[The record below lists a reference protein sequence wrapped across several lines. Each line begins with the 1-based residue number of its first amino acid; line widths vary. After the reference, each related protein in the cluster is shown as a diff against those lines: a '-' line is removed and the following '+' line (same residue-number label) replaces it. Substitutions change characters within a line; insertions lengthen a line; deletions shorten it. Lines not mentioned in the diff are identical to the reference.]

1 MGFARLVGEYNAY
14 ARKVFG
20 GGVCTKMRSSSSWQP
35 PAEGQLKV
43 NTDASVVAGQHTAL
57 GVVVRD
63 CEGRVWEVE
72 YAEAAAT
79 CYGVRVVVRLGFK
92 QIVLECDSSSVA
104 INVRNQARG
113 YAPSFLFYDEILSAK
128 ECFDS
133 FSCYHVK
140 GGGNAVAHYVARW
153 DINVSEEIMYTDNF
167 SQSIVSLAG
176 LDMK

>member
-1 MGFARLVGEYNAY
+1 MGCFGALCWAAWHCGSTHIFEQIQPNAVQVAVGSARLVGEYNAY
-14 ARKVFG
+14 AGKVFG
-20 GGVCTKMRSSSSWQP
+20 GG
-35 PAEGQLKV
+35 V

-63 CEGRVWEVE
+63 CEGRVVAMAARKLEGEWEVE
-72 YAEAAAT
+72 CAEAATAA
-79 CYGVRVVVRLGFK
+79 YG
-92 QIVLECDSSSVA
+92 
-104 INVRNQARG
+104 VRNQAHG

-140 GGGNAVAHYVARW
+140 RGGNAVAHYVVRW

-167 SQSIVSLAG
+167 PQSIVSLAV